1 MKSLVFHF
9 DPISPFAYLAFE
21 RLPQVLVGCSY
32 VVEYRPV
39 LLAGLLQHWGQ
50 KGPAEV
56 EPKRAWTF
64 RQVH

>member
-32 VVEYRPV
+32 AVEYRPV
-39 LLAGLLQHWGQ
+39 LLAGLLQHWRC
-50 KGPAEV
+50 V
-56 EPKRAWTF
+56 
-64 RQVH
+64 